1 MYLCVVYSL
10 IHLSIH
16 SFKVLWDKENEDS
29 ITLTLWE
36 GNFRQRGKIFT
47 WIHTALKSAAEIH
60 VWQHISLG
68 TIPEPR
74 HGKEEGRTSWAM
86 T

>member
-1 MYLCVVYSL
+1 MATPVFNDWGNMSVLLLLLYYFAIKKRYDYFMYLCVVYSF

-36 GNFRQRGKIFT
+36 GNFHQRGKIFT
-47 WIHTALKSAAEIH
+47 
-60 VWQHISLG
+60 
-68 TIPEPR
+68 
-74 HGKEEGRTSWAM
+74 
-86 T
+86 